1 MRIRVKLTILF
12 AGLTGI
18 MLIVAAFSGYFL
30 FQRELTEKIERDLS
44 SAVILH
50 ANDLNNNL
58 LSKKKL
64 LEISWY
70 NLESQA
76 RQGKVTPAMLSGY
89 KQVDTELTDMY
100 FAFVSG
106 EFVDGSGWLPPAGY
120 DPRQRPW
127 YREAVAAG
135 RVTVTPPYF
144 EFVTQQMALAIAM
157 PVHDEQGK
165 VYGVVAADV
174 LLKTLVE
181 KLSWA
186 ANAYEGGYAYLL
198 DKKGTIL
205 LHPETE
211 LLGVK
216 PLETPDFQDDL
227 KRVFQR
233 MQQDE
238 QGWGRYFYNGHQR
251 LVYFKQVPEV
261 QWTLVMSVPEDV
273 VYAPL
278 RHLALLFLGI
288 LFVATGLMACMSFG
302 VAKRLSQ
309 PIDELVA
316 QVKRIGEGEA
326 AQEVQAS
333 GYEEMDELA
342 TAFNRMASGLQQS
355 FAELSRQGEEN
366 AAQLRSFQEITGHLI
381 TQGGSTQALFEV
393 VTEDVIRLV
402 GGLHSVISTV
412 NETKDGWIVRQGS
425 GRYGLPTGFRGNFS
439 EGLTQEVLSRGE
451 VVFVPDYHAY
461 SRALT
466 YLQTSPVGS
475 CLGLPL
481 QIEGTTVGVLVV
493 AWARVM
499 EAIDSK
505 PDSILPQSANVV
517 SAALARAQ
525 DHEYMYELA
534 YVDELTGMPNRR
546 NFYKQLQE
554 KLAAGG
560 ETLEGY
566 VFLLDLDNLKLIND
580 SLGHSQGDRFICAVA
595 AALKSRVPAGGLVA
609 RLGGDEFGLWLPFAA
624 CQEAGLA
631 ASELLR
637 AIEEG
642 ETEGEHPLRVT
653 ASMGIAS
660 YPRDGLTVEELLQ
673 NADAALYEA
682 KDSGKNAWRMCTRE
696 LVQESREKLFL
707 SNALRSAVANREFRL
722 VFQPI
727 VNTDKKL
734 IAFEALLRWRSAEY
748 GQVPPVKFI
757 PLAEQCGLMPLIGQW
772 VLEEACRF
780 VAKLKQQGQGRVK
793 VHVNVSAQQL
803 EDEGFCAMVEALL
816 REKLQ
821 EQHSII
827 LEVTESVFMASV
839 GQAVTSLHELKRQGL
854 TLSMDDFGEGFSSL
868 AQLLRLPFESLK
880 ISRTLVQNLGSD
892 ARHVQYVAAIVE
904 MMHALRMQVVAE
916 GVETELEWQ
925 SVAYCGFD
933 LVQGYYLARPL
944 EEEAAVAWAKE
955 NKNQQSV

>member
-12 AGLTGI
+12 AGMTGI
-18 MLIVAAFSGYFL
+18 LLLVAAFSGYYL
-30 FQRELTEKIERDLS
+30 FQRELTEKIERELS
-44 SAVILH
+44 SLVVMH

-89 KQVDTELTDMY
+89 KQVDSELTDMY

-106 EFVDGSGWLPPAGY
+106 EFIDGSGWLPPEGY

-127 YREAVAAG
+127 YQEAIGAKGVS
-135 RVTVTPPYF
+135 VTSPYF

-157 PVHDEQGK
+157 PVQDGQGK

-174 LLKTLVE
+174 LLKTVFE

-186 ANAYEGGYAYLL
+186 TADYEGGYAYLL
-198 DKKGTIL
+198 DRRGTIL
-205 LHPETE
+205 LHPEQA
-211 LLGVK
+211 LLGVN
-216 PLETPDFQDDL
+216 PLESLSFQDDL
-227 KRVFQR
+227 KQVLQR
-233 MQQDE
+233 MRHEE
-238 QGWGRYFYNGHQR
+238 QGWGRYYYNGHLR

-278 RHLALLFLGI
+278 RQLALLFLGI
-288 LFVATGLMACMSFG
+288 LFAATGLMAWLSFG

-316 QVKRIGEGEA
+316 QVKRIGDGEE
-326 AQEVQAS
+326 AQTLQAS
-333 GYEEMDELA
+333 GYDELDELA
-342 TAFNRMASGLQQS
+342 AAFNRMTAGLQQS

-366 AAQLRSFQEITGHLI
+366 AAQLRSFQEITSHLI
-381 TQGGSTQALFEV
+381 TQGGSTQELFAV

-402 GGLHSVISTV
+402 GGLHSVISTL
-412 NETKDGWIVRQGS
+412 NETKDGWVVRQSS
-425 GRYGLPTGFRGNFS
+425 GRHVLPAGFRGDFS
-439 EGLTQEVLSRGE
+439 EGLTQEVLSGGE
-451 VVFVPDYHAY
+451 VVFVPDYHSY
-461 SRALT
+461 ERALA
-466 YLQTSPVGS
+466 YLQISPVGS

-481 QIEGTTVGVLVV
+481 KIEGTTVGVLVV
-493 AWARVM
+493 AWSQVM
-499 EAIDSK
+499 EVIDAK
-505 PDSILPQSANVV
+505 NDSILRQYANVV

-525 DHEYMYELA
+525 DHEYMYDLA
-534 YVDELTGMPNRR
+534 YIDELTGLPNRR

-554 KLAAGG
+554 KLTAGG
-560 ETLEGY
+560 ESLGGY

-595 AALKSRVPAGGLVA
+595 AALTCHVPAGGLVA
-609 RLGGDEFGLWLPFAA
+609 RLGGDEFGLWLSSSA
-624 CQEAGLA
+624 CPEPGLVASKLLQE
-631 ASELLR
+631 
-637 AIEEG
+637 IEAG
-642 ETEGEHPLRVT
+642 ETEGEHPLHVT
-653 ASMGIAS
+653 ASMGVAV
-660 YPRDGLTVEELLQ
+660 YPRDGQTVEELLQ

-682 KDSGKNAWRMCTRE
+682 KDSGKNAWKMCTRE
-696 LVQESREKLFL
+696 LVQETREKLFL
-707 SNALRSAVANREFRL
+707 SNALRGAVANEEFNL

-727 VNTDKKL
+727 VDAKKKI

-748 GQVPPVKFI
+748 GQIPPGKFI
-757 PLAEQCGLMPLIGQW
+757 PLAEQCGLMLSIGKW
-772 VLEEACRF
+772 VLEEACTFAERL
-780 VAKLKQQGQGRVK
+780 AKQGNEQVRI
-793 VHVNVSAQQL
+793 HVNVSAQQL
-803 EDEGFCAMVEALL
+803 EDEAFCGMVEDLL
-816 REKLQ
+816 REKLGDRRA
-821 EQHSII
+821 II

-880 ISRTLVQNLGSD
+880 ISRTLVQNLGED
-892 ARHVQYVAAIVE
+892 ERHMQYIAAIVE
-904 MMHALRMQVVAE
+904 MVHALNMEVVAE

-925 SVAYCGFD
+925 SVKVCGFD
-933 LVQGYYLARPL
+933 LVQGYYIARPL
-944 EEEAAVAWAKE
+944 AADAALAWTQE